1 MAAEA
6 ETGGERTEE
15 PSQKRLQEARERGQV
30 PRSRELTN
38 FATMLGG
45 SATLVA
51 VGGSMAGRMSQNL
64 RHGLAIDPENLRNPD
79 GMLHALGEA
88 SIGAV
93 SALLP
98 IFGALIG
105 LVLLASVVLGG
116 WNFSMQAM
124 APDFTRLSP
133 LPGLKR
139 LFGLRG
145 ASELGKALLKCA
157 VVGGV
162 CAAVVSS
169 LFGDV
174 LALAHMEPR
183 AAIYRGAELVSW
195 AFVWLCAS
203 LVLIAMI
210 DVPLQLFQF
219 KLALRMTRQELR
231 DEAKESDGRPETKQR
246 IRSMQQQLA
255 RRRMMHKVPTADVV
269 IVNPTHFAVA
279 LKYDPK
285 KMRAPRVLAKGV
297 DLVAQNIRNIATEH
311 RIPIFEAPK
320 LARALYRSTDLNKDI
335 PAGLYVAVAQV
346 LSYIF
351 RVRSLNP
358 TVAARVARPNPVV
371 SDEFEEQEP

>member
-15 PSQKRLQEARERGQV
+15 PSQKRLQDARDRGQL

-38 FATMLGG
+38 FATMIGG
-45 SATLVA
+45 SATLIA
-51 VGGSMAGRMSQNL
+51 IGGTLSTRMSQMM
-64 RHGLAIDPENLRNPD
+64 RHGLDIDPQRLRDPD
-79 GMLHALGEA
+79 GMLAALGDA
-88 SIGAV
+88 CV
-93 SALLP
+93 SALTVLLP
-98 IFGALIG
+98 VFGALIA
-105 LVLLASVVLGG
+105 LVILAAIALGG
-116 WNFSMQAM
+116 WNFSTQAM
-124 APDFTRLSP
+124 VPDFSRMSP
-133 LPGLKR
+133 LAGLKR

-162 CAAVVSS
+162 CAAIVSS
-169 LFGDV
+169 IFGDV

-183 AAIYRGAELVSW
+183 TAIGRGANLVSW

-203 LVLIAMI
+203 LALVAMV

-219 KLALRMTRQELR
+219 KLALRMTRQDLR

-246 IRSMQQQLA
+246 IRQVQQTIA
-255 RRRMMHKVPTADVV
+255 RRRMMHKIPTADVV

-297 DLVAQNIRNIATEH
+297 DLVAQNIRRIAEEH
-311 RIPIFEAPK
+311 RVPVFESPK
-320 LARALYRSTDLNKDI
+320 LARALYRSTDLNKEI
-335 PAGLYVAVAQV
+335 PTGLYVAVAQV

-351 RVRSLNP
+351 RVRTLNP
-358 TVAARVARPNPVV
+358 TVAARVARPDPQL
-371 SDEFEEQEP
+371 SDEYADV

>member
-15 PSQKRLQEARERGQV
+15 PSQKRLQDARNRGQV

-38 FATMLGG
+38 FATMVGG
-45 SATLVA
+45 SAALMA
-51 VGGSMAGRMSQNL
+51 VGGSLATHLSQMM
-64 RHGLAIDPENLRNPD
+64 RRGLVIDPQSLGHVD
-79 GMLHALGEA
+79 SMLTALGQA
-88 SIGAV
+88 CM
-93 SALLP
+93 SALTVLLP
-98 IFGALIG
+98 VFAALIG
-105 LVLLASVVLGG
+105 LVVLASMALGG
-116 WNFSMQAM
+116 WNFSVQAM
-124 APDFTRLSP
+124 APDFTRMSP
-133 LPGLKR
+133 LAGLKR

-162 CAAVVSS
+162 CAGVVSW
-169 LFGDV
+169 LFRDV

-183 AAIYRGAELVSW
+183 AAIGRGAGLVSW

-203 LVLIAMI
+203 LALVAIV

-219 KLALRMTRQELR
+219 KRALRMTRQEVR

-246 IRSMQQQLA
+246 IRQMQQQLA
-255 RRRMMHKVPTADVV
+255 RRRMMHKIPSADVV
-269 IVNPTHFAVA
+269 IVNPTHFAVS

-297 DLVAQNIRNIATEH
+297 DLVAQNIRRIAAEH
-311 RIPIFEAPK
+311 RVPVFESPK
-320 LARALYRSTDLNKDI
+320 LARALYRSTDLDKEI

-351 RVRSLNP
+351 KVRSLNP
-358 TVAARVARPNPVV
+358 TVAARVARPTPHV
-371 SDEFEEQEP
+371 SDEFDDV

>member
-1 MAAEA
+1 MAAES

-15 PSQKRLQEARERGQV
+15 PSQKRLQDARERGQL

-38 FATMLGG
+38 FATMIGG
-45 SATLVA
+45 SATLLA
-51 VGGSMAGRMSQNL
+51 VGGVLSARMSQMM
-64 RHGLAIDPENLRNPD
+64 RRGLAIDPQRLRDPD
-79 GMLHALGEA
+79 GMFSSLSEA
-88 SIGAV
+88 CM
-93 SALLP
+93 SALTVLLP
-98 IFGALIG
+98 VFGALIA
-105 LVLLASVVLGG
+105 LVVLAALALGG

-124 APDFTRLSP
+124 TPDFTRLSP
-133 LPGLKR
+133 LAGMKR

-162 CAAVVSS
+162 CAAIVSS
-169 LFGDV
+169 VFGDV
-174 LALAHMEPR
+174 LALAHMETR
-183 AAIYRGAELVSW
+183 TAIGRGAGLVSW

-203 LVLIAMI
+203 LALIAMV

-219 KLALRMTRQELR
+219 KRALRMTRQELR

-246 IRSMQQQLA
+246 IRQMQQTLA

-297 DLVAQNIRNIATEH
+297 DLVAQNIRRIAAEH
-311 RIPIFEAPK
+311 RVPVFESPK
-320 LARALYRSTDLNKDI
+320 LARALYRSTDLNKEI

-351 RVRSLNP
+351 RVRTLNP
-358 TVAARVARPNPVV
+358 TVAARVARPDPQV
-371 SDEFEEQEP
+371 SDEYETV